1 MLAAL
6 IIFAVG
12 AANGR
17 PSVFPDTA
25 WYYSQGEYFASRL
38 GIETQ
43 RASEDREAD
52 PTSMMPRSEA
62 MRKRIPATVAGGRS
76 PYYGIALVAT
86 VEIGTLWLLAAI
98 QAFVATWLI
107 TMLMRTSFPPLKPRH
122 F

>member
-1 MLAAL
+1 MPLPKTSLPWLIHALLAAL

-52 PTSMMPRSEA
+52 PTPMMPRS
-62 MRKRIPATVAGGRS
+62 
-76 PYYGIALVAT
+76 
-86 VEIGTLWLLAAI
+86 
-98 QAFVATWLI
+98 
-107 TMLMRTSFPPLKPRH
+107 
-122 F
+122 